1 MAQDEGVAF
10 IPDAQPG
17 FDSLA
22 VRPEEA
28 AHVLPRALGPRSSQ
42 TSVFAASLALA
53 GALVDPSLELLTVT
67 SWNEWNEDSQ
77 IEPTA
82 PAQSTA
88 GPISVTQS
96 YPFDAYGF
104 AMLDRLRAFELG
116 WEQSPW
122 PQGRGRFF
130 AQ

>member
-1 MAQDEGVAF
+1 MAAGEGVAF

-22 VRPEEA
+22 VRPEEN

-53 GALVDPSLELLTVT
+53 GALVDPSLGLLNVT

-77 IEPTA
+77 IEPTTLGPA
-82 PAQSTA
+82 PTSSPPAL
-88 GPISVTQS
+88 TQGYS
-96 YPFDAYGF
+96 FQPYGF
-104 AMLDRLRAFELG
+104 SFLDVLKRFEDG
-116 WEQSPW
+116 WH
-122 PQGRGRFF
+122 
-130 AQ
+130 